1 MAFLAE
7 SSGGPQE
14 RSLHPLGAARR
25 RHLPYPQ
32 YGLARQTL
40 GPAPWKPQDDV
51 RKDGARY
58 EVRPFLLRGS
68 YFAKREYT
76 QIYQAFTVSSD

>member
-1 MAFLAE
+1 VALLAE

-14 RSLHPLGAARR
+14 CTLHPLGAARR
-25 RHLPYPQ
+25 GHLPYPQ

-40 GPAPWKPQDDV
+40 GPAPWQPQDDV
-51 RKDGARY
+51 RKDGTRY
-58 EVRPFLLRGS
+58 EVGPFVLHGS
-68 YFAKREYT
+68 YFAKPEYT

>member
-1 MAFLAE
+1 MAFPAE

-14 RSLHPLGAARR
+14 CSLHPLGAARR
-25 RHLPYPQ
+25 RNLPHPQ

-40 GPAPWKPQDDV
+40 GSAPRQPQDDV

-58 EVRPFLLRGS
+58 EVGPFVLRGS

-76 QIYQAFTVSSD
+76 HIYQAFT